1 MKSRVMMIAW
11 LAFAPWWSVSATEAL
26 RVDFVEPERYTDLS
40 LSGSTTERIQTYI
53 LGELE
58 GYLKDLAANGLPPSH
73 TLQITVFDLDM
84 AGEYE
89 PWRVPNLTNI
99 RFIRDVYRPRIDLG
113 YVGRDEHGRVLVEGR
128 EPVSDLNY
136 LMLADPYYTYNDPLR
151 YEKAMLRRWFEAR
164 FGGRTYGALR
174 TESR

>member
-1 MKSRVMMIAW
+1 MKSRLMTIAW
-11 LAFAPWWSVSATEAL
+11 LVFTPWPLFATEAL

-40 LSGSTTERIQTYI
+40 LSGSTTERIQRHI

-58 GYLKDLAANGLPPSH
+58 RYLKGLAAHSLPPSH
-73 TLQITVFDLDM
+73 TLHLTVFDLDM

-89 PWRVPNLTNI
+89 PWRVPNLTNP

-113 YVGRDEHGRVLVEGR
+113 YIWRDEHGLVLAERR
-128 EPVSDLNY
+128 EQVSDLDY

-164 FGGRTYGALR
+164 FGGGTYGAVKAD
-174 TESR
+174 SR